1 MQFRGCSRFGNIG
14 DFWSSGV
21 LLTPEEYQREVFFGF
36 WGMVMIGKLD
46 TFGDILKLEESYSL
60 SEVYLT
66 VG

>member
-1 MQFRGCSRFGNIG
+1 MIFGLIG
-14 DFWSSGV
+14 SADAGRISKGS
-21 LLTPEEYQREVFFGF
+21 FFGF
-36 WGMVMIGKLD
+36 WGMVRIGKLD

>member
-1 MQFRGCSRFGNIG
+1 MIFGVQAYFGRQKNIKG
-14 DFWSSGV
+14 K
-21 LLTPEEYQREVFFGF
+21 VFFGF